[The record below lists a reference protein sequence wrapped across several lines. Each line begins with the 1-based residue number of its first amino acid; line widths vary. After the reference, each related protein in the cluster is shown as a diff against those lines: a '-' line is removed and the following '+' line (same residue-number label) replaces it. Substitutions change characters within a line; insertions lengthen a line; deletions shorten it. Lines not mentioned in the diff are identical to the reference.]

1 MKKMPKNAEKFHCKT
16 CDFVCSKESNWKKH
30 LLTRKHKME
39 INGNEKN
46 AVFLQCELCSRKYK
60 TISGLWKHKKKCT
73 VEIQNKITPIFNAAS
88 AIPINSVDSVDST
101 NSVNTKNSEK
111 YMGVD
116 YKDMLC
122 KALEHIQEQQN
133 VFKEELNK
141 KDDMMINMMN
151 KICNTRNNTTNN
163 NTTNNNQFNINIFLN
178 ETCKDAMNLTDFI
191 KGFHSQLEDLE
202 LMKDIGYVEGVTKIF
217 INGLNQL
224 ELSKRPLH
232 CSDAKREILYVKED
246 NTWGKDTN
254 REKISKAISTVGRK
268 TLQHFPEWMENHPKC
283 NSSESVDNKEYHLLI
298 KNTITE
304 NTDDNKKKIA
314 KNIVKEVV
322 IDKFEANEKSNTDN
336 ANTDNI
342 AVEHTDSD

>member
-1 MKKMPKNAEKFHCKT
+1 MPKNFIVKLVTLYVVKNLT
-16 CDFVCSKESNWKKH
+16 GKKH

-60 TISGLWKHKKKCT
+60 TISGLWKHTKKCT

-88 AIPINSVDSVDST
+88 AIPINSADSIDST

-111 YMGVD
+111 YMGGD

-141 KDDMMINMMN
+141 KDDMMISMMN

-163 NTTNNNQFNINIFLN
+163 TTNNNKFNINIFLN

-342 AVEHTDSD
+342 AIQDTDSD